1 MQISLTHLH
10 TTPPFSLK
18 SKEGEDMSKL
28 ASAALHSSFVVVRVF
43 EANHEK
49 YM

>member
-10 TTPPFSLK
+10 TTSPFSLK

-28 ASAALHSSFVVVRVF
+28 ASAGLRPSVCFCGYLCV
-43 EANHEK
+43 
-49 YM
+49 